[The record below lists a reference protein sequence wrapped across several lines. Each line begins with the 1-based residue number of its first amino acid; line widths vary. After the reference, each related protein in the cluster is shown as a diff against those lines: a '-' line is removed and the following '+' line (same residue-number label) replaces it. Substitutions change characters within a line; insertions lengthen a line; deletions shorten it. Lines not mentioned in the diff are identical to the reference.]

1 MEKIKDYISVKWA
14 LICGFISSILL
25 FWPDAAL
32 TIWLSLPDSIKSAIP
47 EKYIPMVGLVIY
59 IVTMVSRSYQQHK
72 RTQRNEQNYS
82 DS

>member
-14 LICGFISSILL
+14 LICGFISSVLL

-47 EKYIPMVGLVIY
+47 EKYIPTAGLIIY
-59 IVTMVSRSYQQHK
+59 IISMASRGYQQRK
-72 RTQRNEQNYS
+72 RTKENE
-82 DS
+82 